1 MLWDACFLDEWQLVI
16 SLSDASEVVCAEGDE
31 GPSV

>member
-1 MLWDACFLDEWQLVI
+1 MLGNVWLLDVWQLVI
-16 SLSDASEVVCAEGDE
+16 SLSDASEDVCADDE